1 MSKENKSSSI
11 IIKSYKKPMLSGLS
25 ENNMKEFTVDKRIL
39 IINKIILLMLLTET
53 LELVTSTTWLGEVW
67 LPILV

>member
-53 LELVTSTTWLGEVW
+53 LE
-67 LPILV
+67 